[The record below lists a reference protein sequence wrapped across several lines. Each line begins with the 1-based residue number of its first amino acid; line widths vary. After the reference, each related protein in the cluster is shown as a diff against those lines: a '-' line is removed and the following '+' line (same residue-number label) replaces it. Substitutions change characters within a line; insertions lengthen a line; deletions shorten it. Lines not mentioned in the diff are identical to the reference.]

1 MDQIGERLNEQILR
15 LILEGDVSAREMVN
29 AEVLNM
35 IDNVLVEEDRQACLL
50 FMNNQLRELM
60 AMAPASVKVAKQAV
74 PDLLK
79 LLRNI
84 EPNAEVEQGHNPSH
98 N

>member
-1 MDQIGERLNEQILR
+1 MDWIGERLNEQILR
-15 LILEGDVSAREMVN
+15 LILDGDVSAREMVN

-35 IDNVLVEEDRQACLL
+35 IDNVLVAEDWQACLL

-84 EPNAEVEQGHNPSH
+84 GAQRGGWS
-98 N
+98 